1 MVILQKRVAGL
12 NENSL
17 ERFLT
22 KAKRAVGLRGAVTV
36 LVTSSQEL
44 RRLNQR
50 FRGQDRPTDV
60 LSFPAEMQPASGFAG
75 DVAISAEIA
84 AQNARQ
90 LGHSAAEEVKILVLH
105 GILHLAGFDH
115 EADSGQMARKEER
128 LRKQL
133 RLSAALIER
142 SSGPGANDR
151 RRVAG
156 NSRRQT
162 STDEPLH
169 QIAEARAM
177 SYAVGASLL
186 LLVGL
191 LTLVS
196 YVDRLYT
203 EIGKFLSREFQDNID
218 SFEKNVEPNLRASRA
233 RASLSMAIL
242 VQVTMAAIALSI
254 GFIVFSDKAWS
265 FQEIL
270 QATLSL
276 VLIVIVFNRFLPF
289 VFFSRTNGE
298 WLARWVPVLR
308 ILIYL
313 VLPVTLMLGFLQ
325 SVASLTKRPADE
337 EPESPAEAV
346 DALIEAGQEEGIIQA
361 SDRDLIQ
368 SVVEFSGKTVRE
380 AMKPRPEMVA
390 VPVNTTVEQFVE
402 LLRTKPFS
410 RVPVYRDSI
419 HSIVGIVYAQDVL
432 QVPDTE
438 ARARTVESLM
448 RKEVYFVPE
457 SKLGSHLLR
466 EMRKNNVRMAIVVD
480 EYGGVAGLVTIEDL
494 VEEIVGEI
502 GDEHEKSQVIK
513 ENDHA
518 YIVPGNMDVD
528 RSRRTL
534 WDSPGRQRSRHRGRA
549 GDGTGRPHSAE
560 GRNIEEDG
568 LRFEVLESTDR
579 RVERVRIVAVEPRQ
593 MKLI

>member
-1 MVILQKRVAGL
+1 
-12 NENSL
+12 
-17 ERFLT
+17 
-22 KAKRAVGLRGAVTV
+22 
-36 LVTSSQEL
+36 
-44 RRLNQR
+44 
-50 FRGQDRPTDV
+50 
-60 LSFPAEMQPASGFAG
+60 
-75 DVAISAEIA
+75 
-84 AQNARQ
+84 
-90 LGHSAAEEVKILVLH
+90 
-105 GILHLAGFDH
+105 
-115 EADSGQMARKEER
+115 
-128 LRKQL
+128 
-133 RLSAALIER
+133 
-142 SSGPGANDR
+142 
-151 RRVAG
+151 
-156 NSRRQT
+156 
-162 STDEPLH
+162 
-169 QIAEARAM
+169 M

-218 SFEKNVEPNLRASRA
+218 SFEKKVEPNLRASRA

-242 VQVTMAAIALSI
+242 VQVTMAAIALSV

-276 VLIVIVFNRFLPF
+276 VLVVVVFNRFLPF
-289 VFFSRTNGE
+289 V
-298 WLARWVPVLR
+298 
-308 ILIYL
+308 YL

-528 RSRRTL
+528 HLDELFGIRLEGKEAATVAGL
-534 WDSPGRQRSRHRGRA
+534 VTELAGRIPQKG
-549 GDGTGRPHSAE
+549 E
-560 GRNIEEDG
+560 IIEEDG